1 MWKAAQRPGGH
12 SRDWCADTAITE
24 LYAPPAVPG
33 RAWTRFE
40 VLRETHVDVIL
51 AKLIVTQ
58 QIP

>member
-1 MWKAAQRPGGH
+1 VLKAAQRPVGH
-12 SRDWCADTAITE
+12 SQDCCADTTITE

-40 VLRETHVDVIL
+40 VLRETHVDGIL
-51 AKLIVTQ
+51 ARLIVTQ